1 MAGRR
6 APKYSAIIEAMFL
19 DGYTEGATT
28 VSFTRD
34 HLIEYAARLGIA
46 VPKNLGD
53 VIYSFRY
60 RQPLPETIQ
69 ATAPEGMEWVIV
81 GTGSANYEFRLC
93 NKSNILPNPNLEII
107 PIPNNTPEIIT
118 MYQLSDEQSLL
129 CKIRYNR
136 LLDVFLG
143 MATFSMQNH
152 LRTQVLGIG
161 QIEIDEIYVGVNKQ
175 GQHFIMPVEAKVGND
190 MVGVVQ
196 LIQDI
201 KYCEQNFP
209 DLICIPIAVHKMES
223 ENDLCMFR
231 LKLDGDIVRIVD
243 EKHYKLLPA
252 GDVDRAVIAERNR
265 TIS

>member
-1 MAGRR
+1 MAGKRTT
-6 APKYSAIIEAMFL
+6 KYSTIIEALFL
-19 DGYTEGATT
+19 DGYTKGATT
-28 VSFTRD
+28 VSFNRD
-34 HLIEYAARLGIA
+34 QLIEYSARLGIA

-60 RQPLPETIQ
+60 RQALPPKIQ
-69 ATAPEGMEWVIV
+69 ETAPEGMEWVIV

-93 NKSNILPNPNLEII
+93 NKSNILPNPHLEII

-152 LRTQVLGIG
+152 LRTQVSGIG

-175 GQHFIMPVEAKVGND
+175 GQHFIMPVEAKVDSD

-196 LIQDI
+196 LMQDI

-209 DLICIPIAVHKMES
+209 DLICIPVAVHKMES

-231 LKLDGDIVRIVD
+231 LKIDGDQVKIVD
-243 EKHYKLLPA
+243 EKHYRLLPA
-252 GDVDRAVIAERNR
+252 GDVDRTVIAERNR
-265 TIS
+265 AL